1 MTDKEYIWGTLLSV
15 IGNEFGVAGVMG
27 NLYWESG
34 LCPYRL
40 QGDFSEGYADSKEYT
55 RKVDTGVISKEDFV
69 HNGPNGGGYGLA
81 QWTYY
86 TRKQMMYEMKQS
98 GGYSSIGSLELA
110 CALLIYELKYV
121 NDFKGVLPV
130 LQNAS
135 SIREASD
142 KFLHV
147 FENPGIQDEGVER
160 TRANTGIEYYNEL
173 SGKPPIEPDTPFDP
187 DAPDNPD
194 DPDEP
199 ETKYTPIKKKHY
211 NFILFNN
218 RRKQRWNTRNFW
230 R

>member
-15 IGNEFGVAGVMG
+15 IDNEFGVAGVMG
-27 NLYWESG
+27 NLQAESG

-40 QGDFSEGYADSKEYT
+40 QGDFSEGYSTSKEYT
-55 RKVDTGVISKEDFV
+55 KKVDSGVISEHDFV

-86 TRKQMMYEMKQS
+86 TRKQMMYDMRKS

-110 CALLIYELKYV
+110 CALLIYELKHV
-121 NDFKGVLPV
+121 SDFDGVLET
-130 LQNAS
+130 LQNAT

-142 KFLHV
+142 CFLHS
-147 FENPGIQDEGVER
+147 FENPGLQDESVESY
-160 TRANTGIEYYNEL
+160 RASLGTEFYNEL
-173 SGKPPIEPDTPFDP
+173 SGKPPIEPDTPY
-187 DAPDNPD
+187 

-199 ETKYTPIKKKHY
+199 DEPEDDKTTRIIKRKHY

-218 RRKQRWNTRNFW
+218 RRRKRWILRN
-230 R
+230 